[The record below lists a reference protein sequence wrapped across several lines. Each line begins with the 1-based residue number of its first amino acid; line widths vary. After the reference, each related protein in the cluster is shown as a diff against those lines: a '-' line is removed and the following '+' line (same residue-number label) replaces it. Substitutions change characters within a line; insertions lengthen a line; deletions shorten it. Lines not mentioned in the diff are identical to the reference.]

1 MTIIMTMIM
10 TIIITIIMT
19 IIMTTIIIIT
29 NICLCNFLSI
39 LFLAP
44 LLVLV
49 SIKKLLVFFFF
60 EPLSCK
66 CRFRRHRKHIRYWA
80 WQSRW
85 SKYLFWKGDNHDH
98 NVRWCLTISWIRE
111 KGNRVVVRILKLKLK
126 FFTMLLFC
134 SLMNDIWMW
143 RIEVWRG

>member
-1 MTIIMTMIM
+1 MICNISSITGLLHRHYDGYHHHHQHLCHLSWQLPVNIIPR
-10 TIIITIIMT
+10 
-19 IIMTTIIIIT
+19 TTIGLGF
-29 NICLCNFLSI
+29 NK
-39 LFLAP
+39 
-44 LLVLV
+44 
-49 SIKKLLVFFFF
+49 KKLLVFFFF

-134 SLMNDIWMW
+134 SLINDIWMW
-143 RIEVWRG
+143 RIDVWRG